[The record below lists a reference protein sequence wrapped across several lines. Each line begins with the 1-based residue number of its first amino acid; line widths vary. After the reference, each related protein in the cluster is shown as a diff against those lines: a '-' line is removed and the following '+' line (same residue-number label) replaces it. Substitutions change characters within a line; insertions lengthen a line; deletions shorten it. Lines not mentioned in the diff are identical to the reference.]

1 MFLPL
6 ALLIALQ
13 AQQPNW
19 QMVDSD
25 KDGSLFVDTG
35 SIRSEG
41 PLRVYR
47 SKLVKPGD
55 PRVLE
60 MEVEID
66 CAVKSTSVRS
76 GRLFQNDRQVAER
89 TIPQTQRRI
98 ELIPD
103 PATDPVL
110 KLVCP
115 R

>member
-6 ALLIALQ
+6 ALVIAMPPF
-13 AQQPNW
+13 QQQW
-19 QMVDSD
+19 QQVDSD
-25 KDGSLFVDTG
+25 QDGSLFIDTR

-55 PRVLE
+55 PRVFE
-60 MEVEID
+60 MEVEVD

-76 GRLFQNDRQVAER
+76 GRLFQDGKQVAER
-89 TIPQTQRRI
+89 TIPPTQRRI

-103 PATDPVL
+103 PANDPVL
-110 KLVCP
+110 KLVCT